1 MSGNPN
7 EQDISD
13 MDPKLTSM
21 MAQQFKDHI
30 VGVKL
35 AHFLGYNWKPTELA
49 VEAGKMSKI
58 PVVIDFGASDP
69 VLPLNTLLNEKQ
81 AGLWAEHLVNR
92 AP

>member
-21 MAQQFKDHI
+21 MADQFKEHI
-30 VGVKL
+30 VGL
-35 AHFLGYNWKPTELA
+35 TSSFFGYNWKPTELA
-49 VEAGKMSKI
+49 VEAGEISKI

-69 VLPLNTLLNEKQ
+69 VYLLTLC
-81 AGLWAEHLVNR
+81 
-92 AP
+92 